1 MLFID
6 YKKHVFNQYEEAKKR
21 AQLSENLLRPTPAK
35 IRAEC
40 LLVLKERYN
49 QQQDAKSL
57 RLFFGHQVSAT
68 DWEREM
74 KKIDIDRF
82 KPLTNFLKGKT
93 RDTEDK
99 NIELLAWLIDI
110 QPRPYSMVVF
120 NLNAIDKVVTVP
132 PINLAQPSIAPL
144 PIHNGEKHK
153 IKIPLEWINGAI
165 LLLLFI
171 FLLIYLFSLKS

>member
-6 YKKHVFNQYEEAKKR
+6 YKKHVFNQYEDAKRKS
-21 AQLSENLLRPTPAK
+21 QLSENLVRPTPAK

-49 QQQDAKSL
+49 QQHDAKSL
-57 RLFFGHQVSAT
+57 RLFFGCQKSLT
-68 DWEREM
+68 EWEREI
-74 KKIDIDRF
+74 KRIDTDRF

-99 NIELLAWLIDI
+99 NIELLAWLINI

-120 NLNAIDKVVTVP
+120 NSHSLDKELCTHQLDVDHSSNSSTV
-132 PINLAQPSIAPL
+132 
-144 PIHNGEKHK
+144 
-153 IKIPLEWINGAI
+153 
-165 LLLLFI
+165 
-171 FLLIYLFSLKS
+171 LKTR